1 MKFVPTLTFVLAFG
15 LSAASL
21 SSQDSAPALSTVIP
35 SEPVLTSAASNDLR
49 ANGRLVVANHADA
62 LISVEVV
69 SEAKFSYNGQQTER
83 ESKTQLNGIVM
94 NPEGLVLVPLSE
106 LDPTSLSE
114 RISPGEE
121 PEFSI
126 TIKSIRYILADGTE
140 IPTKLVLRDND
151 LDLAFLKP
159 ETPVAKPLASLD
171 FSVEAA
177 EPKVLDEVF
186 ALARAGR
193 VAGRAPLG
201 MSGELQGIITKP
213 QAYYI
218 PSSEL
223 VSSGT
228 GVPIFNAQGQVIGVV
243 LIRVLAG
250 GNNVSMDDESP
261 YIYVV
266 VPNLEIF
273 DASEQIE

>member
-1 MKFVPTLTFVLAFG
+1 MKLLKTLSVAVI
-15 LSAASL
+15 LSA
-21 SSQDSAPALSTVIP
+21 SA
-35 SEPVLTSAASNDLR
+35 LTATTTFADIR
-49 ANGRLVVANHADA
+49 EKGREVVQKHADA

-69 SEAKFSYNGQQTER
+69 SEAKFSYGGQQTER
-83 ESKTQLNGIVM
+83 ESKNQVNGIAL

-106 LDPTSLSE
+106 LDPASLAE

-121 PEFSI
+121 ADFTI

-140 IPTKLVLRDND
+140 VPAKLVLRDND
-151 LDLAFLKP
+151 LDLAFLQPEAALEKP
-159 ETPVAKPLASLD
+159 MAAID
-171 FSVEAA
+171 FSVEATA
-177 EPKVLDEVF
+177 PKLLDPVM

-201 MSGELQGIITKP
+201 MSGELQGVVEKP
-213 QAYYI
+213 QTYYI

-223 VSSGT
+223 VSSGS
-228 GVPIFNAQGQVIGVV
+228 GVPIFNEGGQVIGVV
-243 LIRVLAG
+243 LIRVLTG
-250 GNNVSMDDESP
+250 GRNVSMDGESP
-261 YIYVV
+261 YLYVV